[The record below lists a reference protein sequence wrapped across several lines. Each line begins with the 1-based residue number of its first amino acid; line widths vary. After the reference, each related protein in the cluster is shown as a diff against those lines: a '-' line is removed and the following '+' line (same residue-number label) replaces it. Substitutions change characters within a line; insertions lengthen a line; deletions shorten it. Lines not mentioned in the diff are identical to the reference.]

1 VAEQEFKLQS
11 ELSVG
16 PVWLRTKDLDSMM
29 SFYEEDFGLKIV
41 RSDGDYTALATS
53 ATSEP
58 IIILHHDEKAS
69 SPPPNATGLY
79 HYALLVPYRQ
89 SLAAAYLTLGGKGV
103 VFDGYADH
111 QVSEALYLSD
121 PEGNGIEIYSDRP
134 RGEWKFN
141 EDGVEMTT
149 QPLNL
154 DSLIKE
160 LPTEKAGSV
169 NALAEETRVGHM
181 HLKVSDL
188 QTSVSFYQDAL
199 GFELMRYWG
208 SAAFLSAGGYHHHI
222 GMNTWESLGGPA
234 ARKTWTGLEYFALT
248 ISKANLDELSTRLT
262 LTPVLQGNNSPS
274 LFVSD
279 PDDINLVFKVFDQR
293 SARSTAGT

>member
-1 VAEQEFKLQS
+1 
-11 ELSVG
+11 VG

-41 RSDGDYTALATS
+41 RSDGDCIALGTN

-79 HYALLVPYRQ
+79 HYALLVPNRR
-89 SLAAAYLTLGGKGV
+89 SLAVAYLALGGKGV

-111 QVSEALYLSD
+111 QVSEALYLCD

-141 EDGVEMTT
+141 EGGVEMTT

-160 LPTEKAGSV
+160 LPTEKAGSI
-169 NALAEETRVGHM
+169 NALAEGTRVGHL

-188 QTSVSFYQDAL
+188 QTSVSFYRDAL

-208 SAAFLSAGGYHHHI
+208 SAAFLSVGGYHHHI

-234 ARKTWTGLEYFALT
+234 IRKTWTGLEYFALT
-248 ISKANLDELSTRLT
+248 ISKANLDELSRRLT

-274 LFVSD
+274 LFMSD
-279 PDDINLVFKVFDQR
+279 PDDINLVFKVSDQR
-293 SARSTAGT
+293 SARLTDGT